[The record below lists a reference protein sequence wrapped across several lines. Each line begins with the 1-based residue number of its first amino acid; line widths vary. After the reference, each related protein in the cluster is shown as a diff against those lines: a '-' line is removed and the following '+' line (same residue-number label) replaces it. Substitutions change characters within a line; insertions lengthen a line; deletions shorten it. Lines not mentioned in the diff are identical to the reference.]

1 VGIAAVTPDDS
12 TAETSQRRRILLV
25 AGAALLVVVI
35 GVGLVIAYD
44 VGGLRTRAV
53 NRASEADGDVVFKNM
68 HEHCISGAS
77 DTIRKSG
84 ADPDA
89 ADVKGKIVGYCD
101 CIVADVRA
109 QFTLSEIA
117 DLEKDPGQIA
127 SDPRMNAI
135 IQRCVA
141 KFRS

>member
-1 VGIAAVTPDDS
+1 VRPDDS
-12 TAETSQRRRILLV
+12 SAETSQQRRILLV
-25 AGAALLVVVI
+25 AGASLLLVVI

-44 VGGLRTRAV
+44 VGGVRTRAV
-53 NRASEADGDVVFKNM
+53 NTASEAYGEVVFKNM
-68 HEHCISGAS
+68 HDHCISSAS

-89 ADVKGKIVGYCD
+89 DVKGRIVGYCD

-117 DLEKDPGQIA
+117 DLEKDPEQIA
-127 SDPRMNAI
+127 RDSRMKAI
-135 IQRCVA
+135 IERCVA

>member
-1 VGIAAVTPDDS
+1 VTPNDS
-12 TAETSQRRRILLV
+12 SVETSQRRRILLA
-25 AGAALLVVVI
+25 AGASLLLVVV

-53 NRASEADGDVVFKNM
+53 NTVSGAYGDVVFSNM
-68 HEHCISGAS
+68 HEHCISSAS

-101 CIVADVRA
+101 CVVADVRV

-117 DLEKDPGQIA
+117 DLEKDPARIA
-127 SDPRMNAI
+127 GDPRMKAI

-141 KFRS
+141 KFKS